1 MDRYPLQHDRNILH
15 PSKYVNYIWHYE
27 NHVCHCVHGVQLY
40 SKLHEALSLLIKHQ
54 KGLAPI
60 TRSQP

>member
-1 MDRYPLQHDRNILH
+1 M
-15 PSKYVNYIWHYE
+15 STIWHYE